1 VRTWYPGFLSY
12 SGARLSE
19 KMQAVMKQKL
29 KLLYNSNFK
38 SLFTLS
44 SFKSHCYSSPLNSLP
59 PSSTSVFTATNSFTT
74 PWSTIQR
81 RGNKI
86 VGSDV
91 RIASPSS
98 FTVFKSLP
106 ILILTHNFHCRSEL
120 EKRSENKV
128 TLFFFSFLLSFNSN
142 LVSNCSFHQF
152 DMRI

>member
-1 VRTWYPGFLSY
+1 MRTWYPGFLCY
-12 SGARLSE
+12 SGASSSE
-19 KMQAVMKQKL
+19 KMQAAMKQKL

-44 SFKSHCYSSPLNSLP
+44 SFKFHSYSSPLNSLP
-59 PSSTSVFTATNSFTT
+59 HSSTATNSFTT
-74 PWSTIQR
+74 PWSIIQR

-91 RIASPSS
+91 RIASPSP

-106 ILILTHNFHCRSEL
+106 ILILFYIFHCRSES

-128 TLFFFSFLLSFNSN
+128 TLLFLLSFN
-142 LVSNCSFHQF
+142 
-152 DMRI
+152 